1 VSGAR
6 IEEVDAVIVGG
17 GPAGLSAA
25 LVLGRCRRR
34 VVLFDDG
41 RYRNASSHAL
51 HGFLTRD
58 GVDPAELRRLGR
70 AELARYPS
78 VALRTT
84 TVVDASR
91 DGDRFLLRAAD
102 GECLRARSVL
112 LATGLVDAPPPF
124 TCAADLWGSVVF
136 QCPYCDGWEQRDRPL
151 AVYARADDDGAKYAI
166 EVSQWSRD
174 ILFCCGGE
182 PRLSDEQ
189 CARLQRRGIA
199 VEPRELDRI
208 ERHGGGIRLIFT
220 EGPPID
226 RAAIFFHLGLRPRGD
241 LALRLGCE
249 LDERGGV
256 KVTRYE
262 ATCVPRLYV
271 AGDASRDV
279 LQAVVASGEGAAA
292 AVMMNL
298 ALIETE

>member
-1 VSGAR
+1 MTGPR
-6 IEEVDAVIVGG
+6 IDEVDAAIVGG

-70 AELARYPS
+70 AELGRYPS
-78 VALRTT
+78 VTLRPTT
-84 TVVDASR
+84 IVDASR
-91 DGDRFLLRAAD
+91 DGENFLLRAAD
-102 GECLRARSVL
+102 GECVRARSVL
-112 LATGLVDAPPPF
+112 LATGLVDEPPPF
-124 TCAADLWGSVVF
+124 TCDADLWGDVVF

-151 AVYARADDDGAKYAI
+151 AVYARADDAGAKYAI

-174 ILFCCGGE
+174 IVFCCGDK
-182 PRLSDEQ
+182 PDLSDELR
-189 CARLQRRGIA
+189 ARLQRRGIA
-199 VEPRELDRI
+199 VEPRQLDTI
-208 ERHGGGIRLIFT
+208 ERQGDGIRLVFT
-220 EGPPID
+220 NGAPID

-256 KVTRYE
+256 KVNRYE

-279 LQAVVASGEGAAA
+279 LQAIVASGEGAAA

-298 ALIETE
+298 ALIERE